1 MRGQERHAWTR
12 ATKVVNGAAI
22 TCTSQGTRGQQER
35 REPGSAREA
44 GSGGQPLPLPPM
56 PDVQTAIARAVRAAL
71 DALGAGPE
79 VEAVVEPSA
88 RPEFG
93 DWSTP
98 APLRAARVLRRA
110 PMQIAEE
117 LRAQLATM
125 QVEHVR
131 EWTASPPGYVNAR
144 LDEATWAPAVITA
157 ALQLDPGTPVRLPG
171 GAVPEHGKTLV
182 EHTNINTNKAAH
194 VGHLRNACL
203 GDAVSRILRRTGQP
217 VEVNNYIDDTGVQV
231 ADVIVGLR
239 ELGMQPAEH
248 EPYDQFCSRVYV
260 EVMRRYEQDP
270 ALVEKRRETLRHIE
284 ERDNE
289 VARFAKDL
297 AHRIVQA
304 HLDTMARF
312 GIGYDLLT
320 WESDILGLGFW
331 RTAFELLRDRGV
343 IVHVEDGKNA
353 GCWVMPWEAAA
364 AGDAEAESEEAAD
377 EADAKILVK
386 SDGIATYTA
395 KDIAY
400 QLWKFGLLGLDF
412 HYRRWDSTDPRSPA
426 TTTSDAA
433 GADLDNRGYG
443 NAHRV
448 VNVID
453 ARQAYPQQVVR
464 QAVHRL
470 GFDEQAERSV
480 HLAYEVVALS
490 VNAARELGIDVEEG
504 RTLVALSG
512 RKGIEVRADDLLDAA
527 IARVRDKAESAEA
540 ARSLAAGAVRYYL
553 QKFGL
558 TQIIAF
564 DFGEALRTTG
574 DTGVYLQY
582 AHARAAGILRKVEG
596 DGEPPQAP
604 GELDPTERALLARID
619 AYPAA
624 LADAAQSLSPP
635 VLCTYAFQLASA
647 LSDFYEHTPPIVREQ
662 DLAVRRFRRA
672 LVAATRATL
681 ADALTTLG
689 IAAPEKI

>member
-1 MRGQERHAWTR
+1 
-12 ATKVVNGAAI
+12 
-22 TCTSQGTRGQQER
+22 
-35 REPGSAREA
+35 
-44 GSGGQPLPLPPM
+44 M
-56 PDVQTAIARAVRAAL
+56 PDVHAQLTRAVRAAL
-71 DALGAGPE
+71 DSLGAGPE
-79 VEAVVEPSA
+79 VEAVVEPSG

-93 DWSTP
+93 DWATP

-117 LRAQLATM
+117 LREHLAT
-125 QVEHVR
+125 QNVEHVR
-131 EWTASPPGYVNAR
+131 EWTVSPPGYVNAR
-144 LDEATWAPAVITA
+144 LDDTSWAPAVIA
-157 ALQLDPGTPVRLPG
+157 DALQLDASRPVPLPG
-171 GAVPEHGKTLV
+171 DAQPEPGKTLV

-194 VGHLRNACL
+194 VGHLRNAAL
-203 GDAVSRILRRTGQP
+203 GDSVSRILRRTGHH

-239 ELGMQPAEH
+239 ELGMEPREH

-270 ALVEKRRETLRHIE
+270 SLLEKRRETLRHIE

-289 VARFAKDL
+289 VAQFAKDL
-297 AHRIVQA
+297 ARRIVQA
-304 HLDTMARF
+304 HLDTMSRF
-312 GIGYDLLT
+312 DIGYDLLT
-320 WESDILGLGFW
+320 WESDILELGFW
-331 RTAFELLRDRGV
+331 RRAFEMLRERGV
-343 IVHVEDGKNA
+343 IVKVEEGKNA
-353 GCWVMPWEAAA
+353 GCWVMPWDDGSSTAD
-364 AGDAEAESEEAAD
+364 DATDTDAD
-377 EADAKILVK
+377 EDNADEAKILVK
-386 SDGIATYTA
+386 SDGTATYTA

-412 HYRRWDSTDPRSPA
+412 HYRRWNPSDPHSPA
-426 TTTSDAA
+426 TTTSDAN
-433 GADLDNRGYG
+433 GADLDNAGFG
-443 NAHRV
+443 NAARV

-453 ARQAYPQQVVR
+453 ARQAYPQQVVK

-470 GFDEQAERSV
+470 GFHEQAERSI

-490 VNAARELGIDVEEG
+490 VRAAQELGIEVEEG

-527 IARVRDKAESAEA
+527 VVRVRDKAESDEA
-540 ARSLAAGAVRYYL
+540 AHSLAAGAVRYYL

-582 AHARAAGILRKVEG
+582 AHARASGILRKVP
-596 DGEPPQAP
+596 DDSAEPAVY
-604 GELDPTERALLARID
+604 GELHPAERALLLRLD
-619 AYPAA
+619 AYRGA
-624 LADAAQSLSPP
+624 LAEAAQSLSPP
-635 VLCTYAFQLASA
+635 VLCTYAFSLASA

-662 DLAVRRFRRA
+662 DPAVRRFRRA

-689 IAAPEKI
+689 LAAPEKI

>member
-1 MRGQERHAWTR
+1 
-12 ATKVVNGAAI
+12 
-22 TCTSQGTRGQQER
+22 
-35 REPGSAREA
+35 
-44 GSGGQPLPLPPM
+44 M
-56 PDVQTAIARAVRAAL
+56 PDVQTQIARAVRAAL

-79 VEAVVEPSA
+79 VEAVVEPSG

-117 LRAQLATM
+117 LRAHLATTG
-125 QVEHVR
+125 VEHVR
-131 EWTASPPGYVNAR
+131 EWTISPPGYVNAR
-144 LDEATWAPAVITA
+144 LDDATWAPAVIADALRLDA
-157 ALQLDPGTPVRLPG
+157 AAPVPLPG
-171 GAVPEHGKTLV
+171 GEPPDDGKTLV

-203 GDAVSRILRRTGQP
+203 GDSVSRILRRTGHA

-239 ELGMQPAEH
+239 ELGMEPH
-248 EPYDQFCSRVYV
+248 TDEPYDQFCSRVYV

-270 ALVEKRRETLRHIE
+270 SLVDKRRETLRHIE

-289 VARFAKDL
+289 VAVYAKDL

-304 HLDTMARF
+304 HIDTMARF

-320 WESDILGLGFW
+320 WESDILELGFW
-331 RTAFELLRDRGV
+331 RRAFEMLRERGV
-343 IVHVEDGKNA
+343 VVKVETGRNA
-353 GCWVMPWEAAA
+353 GCWVMPWD
-364 AGDAEAESEEAAD
+364 AGEGEVDAAAD
-377 EADAKILVK
+377 EEGDPESAKILVK
-386 SDGIATYTA
+386 SDGVATYTA

-412 HYRRWDSTDPRSPA
+412 HYRRWDARQPGSPA

-433 GADLDNRGYG
+433 GADLDSPGFG
-443 NAHRV
+443 HAQRV

-453 ARQAYPQQVVR
+453 ARQAYPQQVVK

-470 GFDEQAERSV
+470 GFHDQADRSV

-490 VNAARELGIDVEEG
+490 ARAAEELGLDVEAG
-504 RTLVALSG
+504 RTMVALSG
-512 RKGIEVRADDLLDAA
+512 RKGIEVRADDLLAA
-527 IARVRDKAESAEA
+527 AVERVRDKAESEEA

-582 AHARAAGILRKVEG
+582 AHARAAGILRKVEDDGRTPVVHG
-596 DGEPPQAP
+596 D
-604 GELDPTERALLARID
+604 LDPTERTLLQRID
-619 AYPAA
+619 AYRGA
-624 LADAAQSLSPP
+624 LAEAAQSLSPP
-635 VLCTYAFQLASA
+635 VLCTYAFSLASA

-662 DLAVRRFRRA
+662 DPATRRFRRA

-681 ADALTTLG
+681 ADALATLG

>member
-1 MRGQERHAWTR
+1 MPEVHATL
-12 ATKVVNGAAI
+12 V
-22 TCTSQGTRGQQER
+22 
-35 REPGSAREA
+35 
-44 GSGGQPLPLPPM
+44 
-56 PDVQTAIARAVRAAL
+56 RAVRAAL
-71 DALGAGPE
+71 DAMGVGSE
-79 VEAVVEPSA
+79 VEAVVEPSG

-93 DWSTP
+93 DWATP

-110 PMQIAEE
+110 PLQIAEE
-117 LRAQLATM
+117 LRERLAAAP
-125 QVEHVR
+125 VEHVSQ
-131 EWTASPPGYVNAR
+131 WTVSAPGYVNAR
-144 LDEATWAPAVITA
+144 LDDATWAPAVIA
-157 ALQLDPGTPVRLPG
+157 EALSHHASRPVALPG
-171 GAVPEHGKTLV
+171 GAAPEPGKTLV

-203 GDAVSRILRRTGQP
+203 GDAVSRILRRTGQA

-239 ELGMQPAEH
+239 ELGMQPQPG

-270 ALVEKRRETLRHIE
+270 SLIDRRRETLRHIE
-284 ERDNE
+284 ARDNE
-289 VARFAKDL
+289 IADYAKDL

-320 WESDILGLGFW
+320 WESDILELGFW
-331 RTAFELLRDRGV
+331 RRAFDLLRSRGV
-343 IVHVEDGKNA
+343 VVHVEEGKNK
-353 GCWVMPWEAAA
+353 GCWVMPWE
-364 AGDAEAESEEAAD
+364 DADTTAAD
-377 EADAKILVK
+377 DDAGADEESAKILVK
-386 SDGIATYTA
+386 SDGVATYTA

-400 QLWKFGLLGLDF
+400 QLWKFGLLDLDF
-412 HYRRWDSTDPRSPA
+412 HYRRWDPARPGSPA

-433 GADLDNRGYG
+433 GADLDGGGYG
-443 NAHRV
+443 HASRV

-470 GFDEQAERSV
+470 GFEAQAQRSV

-490 VNAARELGIDVEEG
+490 AKAAQEMGLEVEEG
-504 RTLVALSG
+504 RTMVALSG
-512 RKGIEVRADDLLDAA
+512 RRGIEVRADDLLDQAV
-527 IARVRDKAESAEA
+527 ARVRDKAQDDA
-540 ARSLAAGAVRYYL
+540 AALSLAAGAVRYYL

-564 DFGEALRTTG
+564 DFEEALRTTG

-582 AHARAAGILRKVEG
+582 AHARAAGILRKVADEG
-596 DGEPPQAP
+596 DRNPSVHGR
-604 GELDPTERALLARID
+604 LDATERALLLRID
-619 AYPAA
+619 AYRAA
-624 LADAAQSLSPP
+624 LADAAASLSPP
-635 VLCTYAFQLASA
+635 VLCTYAFSLASA
-647 LSDFYEHTPPIVREQ
+647 LSDFYEHTPPIVREA
-662 DLAVRRFRRA
+662 DPAVRRFRRS

-681 ADALTTLG
+681 ADALQTLG
-689 IAAPEKI
+689 MAAPESI